1 MKIEKLQRLIN
12 GVKNKES
19 DCIIEL
25 NNIFKDYAKSIY
37 TSYIGKTYG
46 NQYEFDYISEV
57 NTKLING
64 TYTFD
69 GKTDKEFYAYMNAII
84 RNCASKLLKSYI
96 QPFYRVASL
105 NEFSENISVSTS
117 IEEYVISKI
126 SNEELIYDHLFTD
139 LSKEE
144 KNTVTCNLKEEESIY
159 EYAERKEY
167 KTVTVRSYM
176 SKAVSKMRKYAK
188 AHHLSEKYLIHY

>member
-57 NTKLING
+57 NAKLING
-64 TYTFD
+64 IYTFD
-69 GKTDKEFYAYMNAII
+69 GRTDKEFYAYMNAII
-84 RNCASKLLKSYI
+84 RNCALKLLKSYI

-144 KNTVTCNLKEEESIY
+144 KILSPVT
-159 EYAERKEY
+159 
-167 KTVTVRSYM
+167 
-176 SKAVSKMRKYAK
+176 
-188 AHHLSEKYLIHY
+188 